1 MTKKEFRKKWSIGD
15 ASVYYYK
22 KRFPEVITTDKSID
36 KSINYGK
43 LDEILQARVDVK
55 EKVKKIMENKKAIEI
70 EWLFAGK
77 HAKSKSHIF
86 IYQLNASNEQILV
99 RDSNYKKYLQIIEHF
114 KEIEKPDDI
123 TT

>member
-15 ASVYYYK
+15 TSVYYYK
-22 KRFPEVITTDKSID
+22 KRFPEVVTTDKTID

-55 EKVKKIMENKKAIEI
+55 EKVKKIMANKKAKEI
-70 EWLFAGK
+70 EFIFTGK
-77 HAKSKSHIF
+77 NEGPQTHIF
-86 IYQLNASNEQILV
+86 LYQLNASSEQILV

-114 KEIEKPDDI
+114 GDANVKND
-123 TT
+123 

>member
-1 MTKKEFRKKWSIGD
+1 MTKKEFRNKWSIGD

-43 LDEILQARVDVK
+43 LDAILQEREDVK
-55 EKVKKIMENKKAIEI
+55 NKVKQIMENKKPIEI
-70 EWLFAGK
+70 EWLFVGK
-77 HAKSKSHIF
+77 YAKSKSHIF
-86 IYQLNASNEQILV
+86 IYQLNASNEHILV

-114 KEIEKPDDI
+114 KNTEIQEKI
-123 TT
+123 

>member
-22 KRFPEVITTDKSID
+22 KRFPEVVTTDKSID
-36 KSINYGK
+36 KSINYKK

-55 EKVKKIMENKKAIEI
+55 EKVKQIMKNRKAKEI
-70 EWLFAGK
+70 EFVFTGK
-77 HAKSKSHIF
+77 NAKSQAHIF

-114 KEIEKPDDI
+114 GDTDAKND
-123 TT
+123 